1 MIDNIYFSIQ
11 DLFFF
16 LLIISMILTFLL
28 EDEDVTVQ
36 WQRNAM

>member
-16 LLIISMILTFLL
+16 LLIISMILTFLFG
-28 EDEDVTVQ
+28 DEDVTVQ